1 MCFFF
6 FNDCHHE
13 CLDKHSSTLY
23 GAKSKHLGLFPGGL
37 GLSNTMYARL
47 AEITA
52 LDGSIAVT
60 LAAHQAIG
68 LKVCVCLQPAPQ
80 PAP

>member
-1 MCFFF
+1 MF
-6 FNDCHHE
+6 
-13 CLDKHSSTLY
+13 
-23 GAKSKHLGLFPGGL
+23 GLLLVVPLMFLLFSGGL

-52 LDGSIAVT
+52 LDGSIAAP

-68 LKVCVCLQPAPQ
+68 LKVKQTKYSLGII
-80 PAP
+80 